1 MFSPDVLIIRI
12 ISDLLQGLMIPIL
25 IALLFNKELKPLR
38 AVCSMIFFAVISTV
52 QGIISFSTAS
62 AIFYIIGGIAFGL
75 ILAVFI
81 KILFRLNN
89 WQSLLITGIFYLF
102 IYLSQAFAVLILAN
116 LNFDLASLTKSPVSF
131 LIGCIVIILLDAAF
145 LLIIK
150 LMKPVF
156 MFPKDI
162 RAKSKIL
169 FMINIMISIVIFA
182 AVSGLY
188 VDIYS
193 GYTVEKN
200 SIGFIAVL
208 FLIFF
213 ILNIAYMV
221 YFSRQELKNQELEY
235 QKFYNKTLEEIMTDL
250 KRFKHNYSNEIASIA
265 WFIKQKDLNGLSDY
279 ILEVQDKLEKV
290 DVQSTLMI
298 SNIKNAAIAGL
309 LYAKVQKAHSLGI
322 HVKVNISCEVDTVKM
337 KVNQLCEALG
347 ILLDNAVEASED
359 SEEKILN
366 VVIENTGGVLRFCI
380 ENSSLETPDL
390 SKMFLKGWSTKG
402 SGRGLGLW
410 FLNIIKAQNKKTML
424 NTYIDKNM
432 IKQEFII
439 G

>member
-12 ISDLLQGLMIPIL
+12 ISDLIQGLMIPIL
-25 IALLFNKELKPLR
+25 ITLLFNKELKPLR
-38 AVCSMIFFAVISTV
+38 AVCSMIFFSVISTV
-52 QGIISFSTAS
+52 QGLISFSTAS
-62 AIFYIIGGIAFGL
+62 AILYIMGGIAFGL

-81 KILFRLNN
+81 KTVFKLKN
-89 WQSLLITGIFYLF
+89 WHSLLITGIFYLF

-116 LNFDLASLTKSPVSF
+116 LNFDLASLTINPVSF

-156 MFPKDI
+156 IFPKDI
-162 RAKSKIL
+162 RAKSNIF
-169 FMINIMISIVIFA
+169 FMTNIMLFIVIF
-182 AVSGLY
+182 VVVTGLY

-193 GYTVEKN
+193 GYAIEKN
-200 SIGFIAVL
+200 IIGFIVIL
-208 FLIFF
+208 FLIYF
-213 ILNIAYMV
+213 ILSMAYMV

-235 QKFYNKTLEEIMTDL
+235 QRFYNRTLEEIMTDL

-265 WFIKQKDLNGLSDY
+265 WFVKQKDLDGLSGY

-298 SNIKNAAIAGL
+298 SKIKNAAVAGL
-309 LYAKVQKAHSLGI
+309 LYAKIQKARSLGI

-337 KVNQLCEALG
+337 KVSQLCEALG

-366 VVIENTGGVLRFCI
+366 VVIENTGGILRFCI
-380 ENSSLETPDL
+380 ENSSREVPDL

-410 FLNIIKAQNKKTML
+410 FLNSIKAQNKNTML
-424 NTYIDKNM
+424 NTYIDKNKV
-432 IKQEFII
+432 KQEFII